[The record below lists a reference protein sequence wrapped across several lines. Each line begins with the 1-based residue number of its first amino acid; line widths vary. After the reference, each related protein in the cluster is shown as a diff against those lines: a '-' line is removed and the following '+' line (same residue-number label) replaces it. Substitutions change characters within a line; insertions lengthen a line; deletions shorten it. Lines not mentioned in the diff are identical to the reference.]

1 MKNKQ
6 LIEIT
11 NQSNNTILL
20 FIPKISLIK
29 SIVDYKYKI
38 LF

>member
-20 FIPKISLIK
+20 FIPEISLIK